1 MGTLNT
7 KCFLGEKR
15 LERNVFWKLR
25 SVEEVECALRRKDAN
40 FVLLDFTVAINI
52 FC

>member
-1 MGTLNT
+1 MLLRREKARA
-7 KCFLGEKR
+7 KCV
-15 LERNVFWKLR
+15 LEAEIC
-25 SVEEVECALRRKDAN
+25 EEVECALRRKDAN